1 MHLFSIVLLSH
12 FYFAFTLLITTGYRS
27 LWICRWFMFD
37 FGGTLGFVARHGMV
51 ALQGIG
57 GTKPGR
63 IPGTRVVAG
72 WVHTS

>member
-1 MHLFSIVLLSH
+1 MPRNMHGKCSVTLFFPHCGVVDSGLVLE
-12 FYFAFTLLITTGYRS
+12 ARK
-27 LWICRWFMFD
+27 
-37 FGGTLGFVARHGMV
+37 GFVARHGMV